1 MSHWLIRS
9 VKPLRESDKLGT
21 QRSLVR
27 PQWLWSWSLTYCLLQ
42 ALYWG
47 PLPPDYL
54 IWGDM
59 CWFPV
64 AAVRNYHKCSDFSN
78 MSSQSY
84 SSGGQKSETG
94 LTGVKAS

>member
-21 QRSLVR
+21 QRSLVC
-27 PQWLWSWSLTYCLLQ
+27 PQWLRSWSLTYCLLQ

-54 IWGDM
+54 LL
-59 CWFPV
+59 
-64 AAVRNYHKCSDFSN
+64 
-78 MSSQSY
+78 
-84 SSGGQKSETG
+84 GGYVLVSCGCCKKLPQT
-94 LTGVKAS
+94 

>member
-1 MSHWLIRS
+1 MSHCLIRS

-21 QRSLVR
+21 QRSLVC
-27 PQWLWSWSLTYCLLQ
+27 PQWLRSRSLTYCLLQ

-47 PLPPDYL
+47 PLPPDYVL
-54 IWGDM
+54 FWDM

-64 AAVRNYHKCSDFSN
+64 AAVRNYHKCSGFSN
-78 MSSQSY
+78 MSSRSY
-84 SSGGQKSETG
+84 SSGGQKSEIG